1 MMGTFDF
8 YDIDELIKDGVSTEE
23 LREIVA
29 EANRFKVVQNSQ
41 LDKALFGESTVNLSA
56 VPSTRWGDE
65 LDAFVKDNL
74 EYSGRFQIGE
84 QVITHNAGKLASDW
98 YKSEIGLK
106 ATVTNSWVTANEQRK
121 YEIKID
127 WNKHIS
133 VVSEA
138 QLILPLEYNKP
149 WWCKEST
156 KGSFNK
162 LYIELDDFES
172 ASKLLNELTD
182 FVKNMH
188 ECRSATLVIEV
199 PNRDLVFT
207 IAYENKISFIL
218 QGQRSNR
225 RAVLNALS
233 ENEQQPRR

>member
-1 MMGTFDF
+1 MATFDF
-8 YDIDELIKDGVSTEE
+8 YNIDELIKDGVSTEK
-23 LREIVA
+23 LCEIVA

-41 LDKALFGESTVNLSA
+41 LDKALFGEGTVNLSA
-56 VPSTRWGDE
+56 VPSTRWSDE

-84 QVITHNAGKLASDW
+84 QVLTHNAGKLASDW
-98 YKSEIGLK
+98 YKSVIGLE

-121 YEIKID
+121 YEIKIY
-127 WNKHIS
+127 WNKHIN
-133 VVSEA
+133 VVSED

-149 WWCKEST
+149 WWCKELT
-156 KGSFNK
+156 KRSFNK
-162 LYIELDDFES
+162 LYIELGYFES

-188 ECRSATLVIEV
+188 ECLSATLVIEV
-199 PNRDLVFT
+199 PIRDLVFA
-207 IAYENKISFIL
+207 IAYENKVSFVL

-225 RAVLNALS
+225 RSVLNALS
-233 ENEQQPRR
+233 ENEQ